1 MTVSS
6 LLAKAVAETLKKHPV
21 INAEY
26 VEGGIKYS
34 ADINV
39 AMAVAIDGG
48 LITPTIVK
56 AQDQDLFA
64 MSKTWKDLVG
74 KAKAGKLS
82 PAEYNSGT
90 FYISNLGMFG
100 VHQFDAILPAGVGS
114 ILSIAG
120 SKPKVVQQKNGY
132 FGVKKTMMVTL
143 TCDHRHIYGADAA
156 EFLKD
161 LADIIENDSRSL
173 TMG

>member
-1 MTVSS
+1 M
-6 LLAKAVAETLKKHPV
+6 
-21 INAEY
+21 NAMY

-34 ADINV
+34 TDINV

-48 LITPTIVK
+48 LITPTITK
-56 AQDQDLFA
+56 SQDQDLF
-64 MSKTWKDLVG
+64 SINTKWKELVG
-74 KAKAGKLS
+74 KARSGKLS
-82 PAEYNSGT
+82 PEEYNSGT
-90 FYISNLGMFG
+90 FFISNLGMFG
-100 VHQFDAILPAGVGS
+100 VHQFDAILPHGAGT

-120 SKPKVVQQKNGY
+120 SRPKVVQQKNGY
-132 FGVKKTMMVTL
+132 FGVQKSMMVTV

-161 LADIIENDSRSL
+161 LADLLENKAYSL